1 MPFSRSSHR
10 AAAARRVVAAE
21 IERLAGELRG
31 PGGPLEEVLG
41 ALVGGDVLPAA
52 VLREAL
58 FADGVPHV
66 RPVLVH
72 LASQAAST
80 APPDPRAAHDV
91 AAVAELLN
99 LAILLHDAALGRAGG
114 RRRRA
119 ARRVLKGAGAF
130 VGGSHLTLRALEIA
144 RRADTPEI
152 LGDALDALREVAEGQ
167 ALRASFEHREA
178 SASEALQHHESRH
191 GAVFAFSC
199 KAGGHLTHAERPVV
213 TRLGRY
219 GRHTG
224 VAWQLAED
232 LAAFEGGEDWKLLL
246 RRAEARRP
254 LYPVA
259 WAVDGAPEVGLLWRA
274 LGEHPDEARAAE
286 LAMRVRDAGGLQA
299 GREALV
305 AQTWAARQA
314 LGSVPPSAARD
325 ALDRI
330 AAGLAQVAA

>member
-10 AAAARRVVAAE
+10 AATARRRLAAE
-21 IERLAGELRG
+21 LERIAEDLRA
-31 PGGPLEEVLG
+31 PGGPLEEAV
-41 ALVGGDVLPAA
+41 ASLVGGDLLPAA

-58 FADGVPHV
+58 FADGMPHV

-72 LASQAAST
+72 LASQAGAQR
-80 APPDPRAAHDV
+80 AVDPGAAADV
-91 AAVAELLN
+91 AIVAELLN
-99 LAILLHDAALGRAGG
+99 VALLLHDAALGRAGG

-119 ARRVLKGAGAF
+119 ARRVLRGAGAF
-130 VGGSHLTLRALEIA
+130 VGGSHLTLRVLEIA
-144 RRADTPEI
+144 RGAPTPEI

-167 ALRASFEHREA
+167 ALRAQFEFRDP
-178 SASEALQHHESRH
+178 SAAEALQHHESRH

-213 TRLGRY
+213 TRLGRF

-224 VAWQLAED
+224 VAFQLAED
-232 LAAFEGGEDWKLLL
+232 LAAFEGGEDWKSLL
-246 RRAEARRP
+246 RRAEVRRP
-254 LYPVA
+254 MYPVA
-259 WAVDGAPEVGLLWRA
+259 WASAQDARVAPLWRQLA
-274 LGEHPDEARAAE
+274 DEPDPVLANE
-286 LAMRVRDAGGLQA
+286 LATRVRDIGGLGA

-314 LGSVPPSAARD
+314 LGGVPPSSARD

-330 AAGLAQVAA
+330 AAALAEVAA